1 MEIQTEVFSRI
12 AGGCDIESQQL
23 CAFVEREIFGPRV
36 VHAQR
41 LRDLDL
47 DVNAKNGLDA
57 TNG

>member
-1 MEIQTEVFSRI
+1 
-12 AGGCDIESQQL
+12 
-23 CAFVEREIFGPRV
+23 V